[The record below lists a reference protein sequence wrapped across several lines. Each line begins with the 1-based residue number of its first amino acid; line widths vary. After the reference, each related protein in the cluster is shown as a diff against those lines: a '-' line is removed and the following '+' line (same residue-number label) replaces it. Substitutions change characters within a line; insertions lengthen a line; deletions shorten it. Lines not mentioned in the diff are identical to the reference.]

1 MNELKTFENERFGNV
16 RVTMIDNEPWFV
28 AADVCKALEIEPTA
42 TRRLDDDEK
51 NTLRLTQGTSGN
63 PNVTIVNESGLYSL
77 VLGSRKPEA
86 KVFKRWLTHDV
97 IPTIRPTARHSIQ
110 GVTRI
115 NETAIMNIQGID
127 CYEKDGT
134 AYIKLEHVAWGLGFT
149 QTQNKAGKQY
159 ASVRWERVEQYLT
172 ELGFPHKWGKDDYIP
187 ENIFYRL
194 AMKSKNEVAER
205 FQAKVADEIIP
216 AIRRTGGYVNNEEL
230 FLDTYFPTLDAGAKA
245 MFKQT
250 LVSLREA
257 NKKIEQDKPKVFFAD
272 SVEISENSVLVKTLA
287 ALLTQNGYKI
297 GQNKLFELLRNDGYL
312 VSRRGQSRNM
322 PTQKAIDRGLFEVKE
337 SVICI
342 GGEHRVTQTTY
353 VTGKG
358 QIYFVNKY
366 CNKQLSVSND

>member
-1 MNELKTFENERFGNV
+1 MNELKTFENERFGSV
-16 RVTMIDNEPWFV
+16 RVTVIDNEPWFV
-28 AADVCKALEIEPTA
+28 GKDIAERLGYSNASKALIDHVDAEDKLNNE
-42 TRRLDDDEK
+42 
-51 NTLRLTQGTSGN
+51 TLSSLGQRGGWL
-63 PNVTIVNESGLYSL
+63 VNESGLYSL
-77 VLGSRKPEA
+77 VMSSKLQNA
-86 KVFKRWLTHDV
+86 KDFKRWVTHDV
-97 IPTIRPTARHSIQ
+97 LPTIR
-110 GVTRI
+110 
-115 NETAIMNIQGID
+115 
-127 CYEKDGT
+127 K
-134 AYIKLEHVAWGLGFT
+134 
-149 QTQNKAGKQY
+149 
-159 ASVRWERVEQYLT
+159 
-172 ELGFPHKWGKDDYIP
+172 
-187 ENIFYRL
+187 
-194 AMKSKNEVAER
+194 
-205 FQAKVADEIIP
+205 
-216 AIRRTGGYVNNEEL
+216 TGGYVNNEEL

-257 NKKIEQDKPKVFFAD
+257 NNKIEQDKPKVFFAD

-322 PTQKAIDRGLFEVKE
+322 PTQKAIDRGLFEIKE
-337 SVICI
+337 SVICT